1 MADAMILHVDSP
13 KGGTRKLLELI
24 NELGNVAGYKVNIQ
38 KPVASLY
45 TNNERSE
52 REIQETFLLTITS
65 KRKKYLGINLP
76 KEIKS
81 LYSKNYKMV
90 MKEIKVTNGWK
101 DISSSWSVRI
111 NTVKMT
117 KLPKTIYRLNV
128 ISIKLPVTFF
138 RELGEKIS
146 EFVKGHK
153 RPQTAKSVLKKNNK
167 AGGIRLPGFTL
178 YYTTKLQSSK

>member
-65 KRKKYLGINLP
+65 KRIKYLGINLP

-128 ISIKLPVTFF
+128 ISIKLPMTFF
-138 RELGEKIS
+138 RELGEKNLRICKGTQKAPNSQIS
-146 EFVKGHK
+146 LEKE
-153 RPQTAKSVLKKNNK
+153 Q
-167 AGGIRLPGFTL
+167 
-178 YYTTKLQSSK
+178 